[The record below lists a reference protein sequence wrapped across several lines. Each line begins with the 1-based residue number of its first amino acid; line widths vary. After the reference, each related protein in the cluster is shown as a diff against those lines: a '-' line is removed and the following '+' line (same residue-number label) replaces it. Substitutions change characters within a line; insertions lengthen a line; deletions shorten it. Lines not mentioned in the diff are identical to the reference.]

1 LEETV
6 MKFLSRSV
14 ALALATSLGMSIASA
29 ATAAPREVRIASHVS
44 ELAPLH
50 AQSQMFA
57 AEVEK
62 RLPGRFVFKLYPGGQ
77 LGKESALIDN
87 VRLGSIEMINVASG
101 VLDLDKKLGVF
112 DLPWLFTDRAQVKR
126 AMMGPLGKQVAERL
140 EKTAGVV
147 VIGIYENGFRH
158 VMNSVRAIKEPGD
171 LKGLKIRVAGGKFRQ
186 EVFANLGATPAK
198 VSWAETFTAMQT
210 GVVDG
215 AESGIYGFY
224 ESKLYEVQKYL
235 SLTSHVYTP
244 SFLIASQ
251 KFFTS
256 LTPEEQ
262 KAFREAGAAITAATY
277 DKAAALEDKYLAD
290 MKAKVKVNE
299 VDIPAFR
306 KATQATYDS
315 YVKSQGDDWIKLI
328 NAAR

>member
-1 LEETV
+1 
-6 MKFLSRSV
+6 MKFLYQGV
-14 ALALATSLGMSIASA
+14 TIAAMLTIASTA
-29 ATAAPREVRIASHVS
+29 FAAPREVRIASHVS

-50 AQSQMFA
+50 SQSQMFA
-57 AEVEK
+57 AEIEK

-77 LGKESALIDN
+77 LGKEEALIDN
-87 VRLGSIEMINVASG
+87 ARLGSIEMINVASG
-101 VLDLDKKLGVF
+101 VLNLDKKLGVF
-112 DLPWLFTDRAQVKR
+112 DLPWLFTDRAHVKR
-126 AMMGPLGKQVAERL
+126 AMVGPLGKQVTDRL
-140 EKTAGVV
+140 ESKTGVI

-158 VMNSVRAIKEPGD
+158 VMNSARAIKEPAD
-171 LKGLKIRVAGGKFRQ
+171 LKGLKVRVAGGKFR
-186 EVFANLGATPAK
+186 EDVFAKLGATPAK

-244 SFLIASQ
+244 SFLIAS
-251 KFFTS
+251 KTFFSS
-256 LTPEEQ
+256 LTPDEQ

-277 DKAAALEDKYLAD
+277 DKAAELEDKYLAD
-290 MKAKVKVNE
+290 MKSKVKVNA
-299 VDIPAFR
+299 VDLPAFQ

>member
-1 LEETV
+1 
-6 MKFLSRSV
+6 MKFLSRSL
-14 ALALATSLGMSIASA
+14 ALALATSVAVASTA
-29 ATAAPREVRIASHVS
+29 WAAPREVRIASHVS
-44 ELAPLH
+44 ALAPLH

-62 RLPGRFVFKLYPGGQ
+62 RLPGHFVFKLYPGGQ
-77 LGKESALIDN
+77 LGKEDALIDN
-87 VRLGSIEMINVASG
+87 ARLGSIEMINVASG
-101 VLDLDKKLGVF
+101 VLKLDKKLGVF

-140 EKTAGVV
+140 EKKAGVV

-158 VMNSVRAIKEPGD
+158 VMNSVRAIKEPAD

-235 SLTSHVYTP
+235 SLTNHVYTP
-244 SFLIASQ
+244 SFLIAS
-251 KFFTS
+251 KAFFSS

-262 KAFREAGAAITAATY
+262 KVFREAGAAITAATY
-277 DKAAALEDKYLAD
+277 DEAAALENKYLATI
-290 MKAKVKVNE
+290 KTKVKVND

-315 YVKSQGDDWIKLI
+315 YIKSQGDDWIKLI